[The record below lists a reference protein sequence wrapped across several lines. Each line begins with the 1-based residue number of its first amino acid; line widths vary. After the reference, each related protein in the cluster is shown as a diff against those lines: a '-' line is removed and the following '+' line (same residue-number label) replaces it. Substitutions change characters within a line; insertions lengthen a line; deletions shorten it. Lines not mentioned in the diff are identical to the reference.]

1 MEKPIQFHEVMG
13 DILTDLPSGFR
24 SLASGDTRITTT
36 ILRDELN

>member
-13 DILTDLPSGFR
+13 DILSDLPRGFR

-36 ILRDELN
+36 ILRDDLQ